1 MTLEDSWDFQKSW
14 AERDDEDA
22 LCMMDLRRRVEA
34 LEARAAAEESS
45 ATEPAPA
52 PAADRP
58 LWKLMRVAWNY
69 RGNMRP
75 EDDWAAAI
83 DAVADWLAA
92 RNPVHRGAV
101 FALRSEACRARE
113 GA

>member
-1 MTLEDSWDFQKSW
+1 MT
-14 AERDDEDA
+14 A
-22 LCMMDLRRRVEA
+22 LDDLRRRVEA
-34 LEARAAAEESS
+34 LEARAATEP
-45 ATEPAPA
+45 EPAPA

-58 LWKLMRVAWNY
+58 LWEVMRVAWNY

-83 DAVADWLAA
+83 DAVADWLDA
-92 RNPVHRGAV
+92 RGSRYARDV
-101 FALRSEACRARE
+101 LRAEARRARE